1 VTTGPLGSTPG
12 GFTGLNRFLADRP
25 TPDTLAVRLAG
36 ERVASRIWQREATVF
51 APGSGETVAHAIRN
65 RLGWLSAPDDLTEQ
79 IATLTAFAADT
90 RRDQLSHVYLLGM
103 GGSSLCAE
111 VLRDV
116 GADDPPVRFVVLDTT
131 DERAVRQATEALQ
144 PATSLFLVASKSGS
158 TIEVTALERHF
169 WSVMEEAT
177 GRDTGRHFVAITDPG
192 SPLVA
197 LAAERGYRRVF
208 ENPADIGGRYS
219 ALSLFGLVP
228 AALLG
233 IDIGRL
239 LDGAAAMAEA
249 CRADDAD
256 NPGVV
261 LGAFMAAQAAAGRD
275 KLTLLL
281 PPPLAPLG
289 VWVEQLVAEST
300 GKLGRGVL
308 PIVGEPLGE
317 VSEYGEDR
325 AFVAVLTADTG
336 DLDASA
342 RLLESAGHPVFRI
355 VAGTASIGREFFRW
369 EFATAVAGVALELN
383 PFDEPDVRAAKE
395 RTAAQLEAR
404 RRTGSFR
411 MDPPFERHRGYAR
424 REQGSPGY
432 GGPGRYVALLDY
444 LPADWRRPT
453 IIERLRGV
461 LRRRTHLSTTH
472 GVGPRYLHST
482 GQYHKGG
489 PNNGVF
495 VLLTAADE
503 TTTPVPGTDY
513 SFSTLKQAQALGDF
527 DALRAAGRS
536 VIHYHVDDPSADF
549 SETLERILKHLR
561 D

>member
-1 VTTGPLGSTPG
+1 MTIGSEDAG
-12 GFTGLNRFLADRP
+12 SRKSARSGDLLAGRP
-25 TPDTLAVRLAG
+25 SPDELATRLAAAG
-36 ERVASRIWQREATVF
+36 VATRLWSRDPAVF
-51 APGSGETVAHAIRN
+51 APGVDVTVAAAIRS
-65 RLGWLSAPDDLTEQ
+65 RLGWLSAPEDFAGQLDS
-79 IATLTAFAADT
+79 IRAFAGDAQ
-90 RRDQLSHVYLLGM
+90 RDGLTHVYLLGM

-116 GADDPPVRFVVLDTT
+116 AAEKSAVQLVVLDTT
-131 DERAVRQATEALQ
+131 DEREIRHVTESLDA
-144 PATSLFLVASKSGS
+144 ARSLFLVASKSGS
-158 TIEVTALERHF
+158 TVEVSSLEGHF
-169 WSVMEEAT
+169 WSVMHERRGSSA
-177 GRDTGRHFVAITDPG
+177 GRHFAAITDPG

-197 LAAERGYRRVF
+197 LARNRGYRRAF

-233 IDIGRL
+233 IDLERL
-239 LDGAAAMAEA
+239 LDGAAGMAES
-249 CRADDAD
+249 CRTDSDE
-256 NPGVV
+256 NPGLR
-261 LGAFMAAQAAAGRD
+261 LGAFMAAEAARGRD

-300 GKLGRGVL
+300 GKEGRGVL
-308 PIVGEPLGE
+308 PVVGEPLGE
-317 VSEYGEDR
+317 ASEYGDDR
-325 AFVAVLTADTG
+325 AFVLMLTADTG

-342 RLLESAGHPVFRI
+342 RTIEAAGHPVFRI
-355 VAGTASIGREFFRW
+355 ASGATSLGREFFRW
-369 EFATAVAGVALELN
+369 EFATAVAGVALALN

-411 MDPPFERHRGYAR
+411 IVPPLERHRGYAR
-424 REQGSPGY
+424 REHGDPGR
-432 GGPGRYVALLDY
+432 GGPGRYLAILDY
-444 LPADWRRPT
+444 LPTDWRRPT
-453 IIERLRGV
+453 IVERLRGA
-461 LRRRTHLSTTH
+461 LRRRTKLATTH

-489 PNNGVF
+489 PNTGIF

-503 TTTPVPGTDY
+503 STTPVPGTDY

-527 DALRAAGRS
+527 DALVAAGRS

-549 SETLERILKHLR
+549 SETLERVLKQLR
-561 D
+561 E